1 MKLMSKEEYLKMK
14 SSEAKR
20 DIVSGNL
27 AATDNLWSPQQ
38 ELTIFELVGARPRKM
53 QLAKKGNSFDDNFVN
68 KLEEIQGSMVFYIN
82 RDEKGKP
89 LGEPKKYLQLIE
101 KGGLVNKFID
111 GDKVQPFFVDVVK
124 KEGKGYYSGALD
136 KAKKRFGIKDDM
148 PIASNFTG
156 LDDINVAMNKY
167 GADGLDL
174 SNASGLDDSILEKH
188 SNLINENLLSGLTE
202 NTSLLNADGE
212 YSNLINE
219 SLLSGLTE
227 NTSLLNADGE
237 YSNLINENLLSG
249 LTENTSLLNAD
260 GEDYSNGIGD
270 WFKKTFNKKN
280 KDDKKASEVI
290 ANPQTD
296 IVEAKVIV
304 EAHKESGS
312 KKPLREWLSSGG
324 VKEFT
329 KAALDIATVLLAKKD
344 DKKEDTDKEK
354 SESSDKGVDEKG
366 EKEVKIL
373 GMSPITFGIVTV
385 GVLALTSVIVIV
397 AMRKK

>member
-27 AATDNLWSPQQ
+27 SATDNLWSPQQ

-156 LDDINVAMNKY
+156 LDDINAAMNKY

-188 SNLINENLLSGLTE
+188 SNLINESLLDGLTE

-219 SLLSGLTE
+219 SLL
-227 NTSLLNADGE
+227 D
-237 YSNLINENLLSG
+237 G

-280 KDDKKASEVI
+280 KDDKKASEII
-290 ANPQTD
+290 ANPETD

-329 KAALDIATVLLAKKD
+329 KAVLDVATVLLAKKD
-344 DKKEDTDKEK
+344 DKKEDADKEK
-354 SESSDKGVDEKG
+354 SDSTDKGVDEKG

>member
-27 AATDNLWSPQQ
+27 AATDNLWSPQE

-136 KAKKRFGIKDDM
+136 KAKKRFGIKDEM

-156 LDDINVAMNKY
+156 LDDINAAMNKY

-188 SNLINENLLSGLTE
+188 SNLINEN
-202 NTSLLNADGE
+202 
-212 YSNLINE
+212 
-219 SLLSGLTE
+219 LLSGLTE

>member
-27 AATDNLWSPQQ
+27 AATDNLWSPQE

-124 KEGKGYYSGALD
+124 KEGNGYYSGALD
-136 KAKKRFGIKDDM
+136 KAKKRFGIKDEM

-156 LDDINVAMNKY
+156 LDDINAAMNKY

-188 SNLINENLLSGLTE
+188 SNLINEN
-202 NTSLLNADGE
+202 
-212 YSNLINE
+212 
-219 SLLSGLTE
+219 LLSGLTE

>member
-27 AATDNLWSPQQ
+27 SATDNLWSPQQ
-38 ELTIFELVGARPRKM
+38 ELTIFELVGTRPRKM
-53 QLAKKGNSFDDNFVN
+53 QLAKKGNSFDDNYVN

-124 KEGKGYYSGALD
+124 KEGKGYYSGALE
-136 KAKKRFGIKDDM
+136 KAKKRFGIKDEM

-156 LDDINVAMNKY
+156 LDDINAAMNKY

-188 SNLINENLLSGLTE
+188 SNLINESLLDGLTE

-219 SLLSGLTE
+219 SLL
-227 NTSLLNADGE
+227 D
-237 YSNLINENLLSG
+237 G

-280 KDDKKASEVI
+280 KSDKKASEVI

-329 KAALDIATVLLAKKD
+329 KAALDVATVLLAKKD
-344 DKKEDTDKEK
+344 DKKEDADKEK
-354 SESSDKGVDEKG
+354 SDSTDKGVDEKG

>member
-156 LDDINVAMNKY
+156 LDDINAAMNKY

-219 SLLSGLTE
+219 S
-227 NTSLLNADGE
+227 
-237 YSNLINENLLSG
+237 LLSG

>member
-219 SLLSGLTE
+219 
-227 NTSLLNADGE
+227 
-237 YSNLINENLLSG
+237 NLLSG

>member
-156 LDDINVAMNKY
+156 LDDINAAMNKY

-188 SNLINENLLSGLTE
+188 SNLINESLLSGLTE

-219 SLLSGLTE
+219 SLL
-227 NTSLLNADGE
+227 D
-237 YSNLINENLLSG
+237 G

-354 SESSDKGVDEKG
+354 VDEKG
-366 EKEVKIL
+366 ESDSKDKEKEVKIL